1 MAADLTRPP
10 FCDIK
15 RPEEVVKM
23 SMTDNLKF
31 AVLIGLIEV
40 GQVSNREVVNTVL
53 HLLVGGEFDMELNFV
68 VQDAQNVKHMLE
80 LLDHCPA
87 NLQAEVWSV
96 FIAILKKSVR
106 NLQACTEI
114 GLIEHVL
121 VRLPRAEPIVADLL
135 IEMLGVLASYSIT
148 VKELKLLFGA
158 MKAIN
163 GKWPRHSAKLLNV
176 LKQMPHRNGPDV
188 FFSFPG
194 RKGSAVV
201 LPPLAKWPYESGFTF
216 TTWFRLD
223 PINSV
228 NIEREKPY
236 LYCFKTS
243 KGVGYTAHFVGNC
256 LVLTSMKVK
265 GKGFQHCVKYE
276 FQPRK
281 WYMIA
286 IVYIYNRWTKSEI
299 KCLVNGQLASS
310 TEMAWFVSTNDPF
323 DKCYIG
329 ATPELDEERVFCGQI
344 AAIYLFSEA
353 LTT

>member
-1 MAADLTRPP
+1 MADLQNPSISE
-10 FCDIK
+10 IK
-15 RPEEVVKM
+15 RPEDVVRM
-23 SMTDNLKF
+23 AMNDSLKF
-31 AVLIGLIEV
+31 AVLVGLIEV

-68 VQDAQNVKHMLE
+68 IQDAQNIKHMLE
-80 LLDHCPA
+80 LLDHCPP
-87 NLQAEVWSV
+87 NLQAEIWSV
-96 FIAILKKSVR
+96 FIAILRKSVR
-106 NLQACTEI
+106 NLQACTDV

-121 VRLPRAEPIVADLL
+121 ARLSHAETVVADLL

-158 MKAIN
+158 MKAVN

-176 LKQMPHRNGPDV
+176 LRQMPQRNGPDV

-201 LPPLAKWPYESGFTF
+201 LPPLARWPYENGFTF

-243 KGVGYTAHFVGNC
+243 KGVGYSAHFVGNC

-265 GKGFQHCVKYE
+265 GKGFQ
-276 FQPRK
+276 PDRK
-281 WYMIA
+281 S
-286 IVYIYNRWTKSEI
+286 V
-299 KCLVNGQLASS
+299 V
-310 TEMAWFVSTNDPF
+310 
-323 DKCYIG
+323 
-329 ATPELDEERVFCGQI
+329 
-344 AAIYLFSEA
+344 
-353 LTT
+353 